1 MAATLAPQQKAA
13 ALVLAIGTDKAES
26 ILQHLTRDEIEA
38 LANHVL
44 TLGEIDPNERRG
56 VVRDVLSHLLTIDPL
71 AEAEALRTRAKTALP
86 ASQKIDKGPD
96 GPFGFLARVE
106 IDQLVQ
112 YLANEHP
119 QTIAVVLSHQPP
131 EVSAK
136 ILNHIDEHLAADVAM
151 RIATIGKT
159 PPELIVRIVE
169 AMKAELTET
178 HPEDAAPPEGA
189 RELAGILNRGGHE
202 LEEWVLERL
211 GMEDRQLADRVK
223 ALMFTFADIV
233 TLDDRSI
240 QKVLQ
245 NVETA
250 SLALALKGQSDDVQD
265 AIYRNLSERA
275 SESLREEAE
284 LLGTVR
290 RTEVEEA
297 QMSVVAQIRALE
309 AAGQITISRGG
320 DGDFIE

>member
-26 ILQHLTRDEIEA
+26 ILQHLSRDEIEA
-38 LANHVL
+38 LAKHVL

-56 VVRDVLSHLLTIDPL
+56 VVRDVLQHLLTIDPL
-71 AEAEALRTRAKTALP
+71 AEAEALKNRAKTALP

-112 YLANEHP
+112 YLASEHP

-131 EVSAK
+131 EISAK
-136 ILNHIDEHLAADVAM
+136 ILTHIDEHLAADVAL

-159 PPELIVRIVE
+159 PPDLINRIVD
-169 AMKAELTET
+169 AMKAELSET
-178 HPEDAAPPEGA
+178 HPEDATPPEGA

-233 TLDDRSI
+233 TLEDRAI

-250 SLALALKGQSDDVQD
+250 SLALALKGQPEDVQD

-275 SESLREEAE
+275 SESLREEAD
-284 LLGTVR
+284 LLGSVR
-290 RTEVEEA
+290 KSEVEEA
-297 QMSVVAQIRALE
+297 QMAVVAQIRALE
-309 AAGQITISRGG
+309 AAGQIAISRGG

>member
-26 ILQHLTRDEIEA
+26 ILQHLSRDEIEA
-38 LANHVL
+38 LAKHVL

-56 VVRDVLSHLLTIDPL
+56 VVRDVLQHLLTIDPL
-71 AEAEALRTRAKTALP
+71 AEAEALRMRARTALP

-106 IDQLVQ
+106 IDHLVQ
-112 YLANEHP
+112 YLASEHP

-159 PPELIVRIVE
+159 PPELITRIVD
-169 AMKAELTET
+169 AMKAELSET
-178 HPEDAAPPEGA
+178 HPEDAVPPEGA

-211 GMEDRQLADRVK
+211 GLEDRQLADRVK

-233 TLDDRSI
+233 TLDDRAI

-245 NVETA
+245 NVETS
-250 SLALALKGQSDDVQD
+250 SLALALKGQSDEVQD
-265 AIYRNLSERA
+265 AIFRNLSERA
-275 SESLREEAE
+275 SESLKEEAE

-309 AAGQITISRGG
+309 AAGQIAISRGG

>member
-1 MAATLAPQQKAA
+1 MAATLAPVQTAA
-13 ALVLAIGTDKAES
+13 ALVLGIGTVKAET
-26 ILQHLTRDEIEA
+26 ILQHLSRDEIEA

-56 VVRDVLSHLLTIDPL
+56 VVRDVLQHLLTIDPL
-71 AEAEALRTRAKTALP
+71 AEAEALRIRAKTALP

-159 PPELIVRIVE
+159 PPELIVRIVD
-169 AMKAELTET
+169 AMKAELSET

-211 GMEDRQLADRVK
+211 GLEDRQLADRVK

-233 TLDDRSI
+233 GLEDRAI

-250 SLALALKGQSDDVQD
+250 SLALALKGQADEVQD

-275 SESLREEAE
+275 SESLKEEAE

-290 RTEVEEA
+290 RSEVEEA

-309 AAGQITISRGG
+309 ASGQVTISRGG